1 MKILQ
6 SLSCLITDSTAKET
20 VSGGIFDEIKG
31 CNINPN
37 VLSGVISV
45 ECFGEVY
52 LLDEPSSHRRI
63 LANIKSINAERLF
76 NKDEALMLINKAS
89 VPFLDIENREIMV
102 YLQDTRYY
110 LIAESFTRREG
121 GQVRLI
127 KRVLLCKINLGY
139 CHASGTR
146 IILR

>member
-1 MKILQ
+1 MKIVQ
-6 SLSCLITDSTAKET
+6 SLRCLITESTAKET

-31 CNINPN
+31 HNINPD
-37 VLSGVISV
+37 VLRGAISV

-52 LLDEPSSHRRI
+52 LLDEFSSHRRI
-63 LANIKSINAERLF
+63 LANIKSINAEHLF

-89 VPFLDIENREIMV
+89 VPFLDIENREIII
-102 YLQDTRYY
+102 YLKDTRYY
-110 LIAESFTRREG
+110 IIAESFTRREG

-139 CHASGTR
+139 CHTTGTR
-146 IILR
+146 IVLR